1 VQRNKS
7 QQIQDKICGSKNM
20 TVKTYLLQYKRMMDE
35 CRCLDIEIEE
45 LFTQLTSAT
54 SSNDGMPK
62 GSIQDRQTKLHAI
75 MADKLQAKR
84 QKRKEAE
91 ELMAEILV
99 TIDQVAD
106 PIYRQLLFERYI
118 QDKKW
123 EDIAT
128 DLSYVEEYV
137 RGELHGKAL
146 NEIRFIMG

>member
-1 VQRNKS
+1 
-7 QQIQDKICGSKNM
+7 M
-20 TVKTYLLQYKRMMDE
+20 TTKQYLSQYKRMMEE

-45 LFTQLTSAT
+45 LWTQLTSTT
-54 SSNDGMPK
+54 SNGDGMPK
-62 GSIQDRQTKLHAI
+62 GSTQDRQTKLHAI

-84 QKRKEAE
+84 RKKAEAE
-91 ELMAEILV
+91 EIMAEILEV
-99 TIDQVAD
+99 IDQVEE
-106 PIYRQLLFERYI
+106 PTYRQLLFERYI
-118 QDKKW
+118 QNRLW